1 MRKTHRHQNSCCF
14 LYQNQFNLNPRT
26 PPVHKADQHLG
37 LNEIPEELKIFQLLE
52 LLRMQSESAE
62 LMFSVGQAH
71 RPGNSL
77 LPHLYYSS
85 KFLKSVRQNNSNS
98 SPQSR
103 AGSPGFTARELC
115 WWFWSGSFPVWHLLG
130 VCGCHTPIPR
140 SSSQEMPH
148 SVSPDKPLLKA
159 ATDALGV

>member
-1 MRKTHRHQNSCCF
+1 MRKTHRHQNSCYF

-71 RPGNSL
+71 RPRNSS

-103 AGSPGFTARELC
+103 AGSPGFTASELC
-115 WWFWSGSFPVWHLLG
+115 LWF
-130 VCGCHTPIPR
+130 
-140 SSSQEMPH
+140 
-148 SVSPDKPLLKA
+148 
-159 ATDALGV
+159 